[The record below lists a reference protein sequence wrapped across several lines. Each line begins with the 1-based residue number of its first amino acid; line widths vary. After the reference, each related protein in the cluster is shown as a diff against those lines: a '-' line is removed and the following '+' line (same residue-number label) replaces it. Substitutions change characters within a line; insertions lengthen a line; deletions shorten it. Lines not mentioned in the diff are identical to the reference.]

1 MAMTASDSS
10 DSASDTHARA
20 LPVPFSSR
28 LCVRV
33 SPLSAL
39 DPRLSLFA
47 DSRVV
52 AVLAV
57 AVLSRLAASAV
68 ARLSLCHRASCLS
81 VVRLRSGGVPVTLS
95 VGCVVSNISVT
106 LSTLDSWLSAL
117 SSHAVSHSFSS
128 RSAWI
133 AVLSSRWLSAVAV
146 CICSVWSSV
155 CCSDAAFF
163 CVAQLVLNRAVVSM
177 RAGRYSFNRIGE

>member
-10 DSASDTHARA
+10 DSASDTHVRA

-47 DSRVV
+47 DSRVM

-57 AVLSRLAASAV
+57 PVLSRLSALHPP
-68 ARLSLCHRASCLS
+68 LSVLSCRASCLS

-106 LSTLDSWLSAL
+106 LSTLHPPLSAL
-117 SSHAVSHSFSS
+117 SCLAVSHSFSS

-133 AVLSSRWLSAVAV
+133 AVLSSLSALRSRLSA
-146 CICSVWSSV
+146 
-155 CCSDAAFF
+155 
-163 CVAQLVLNRAVVSM
+163 
-177 RAGRYSFNRIGE
+177 